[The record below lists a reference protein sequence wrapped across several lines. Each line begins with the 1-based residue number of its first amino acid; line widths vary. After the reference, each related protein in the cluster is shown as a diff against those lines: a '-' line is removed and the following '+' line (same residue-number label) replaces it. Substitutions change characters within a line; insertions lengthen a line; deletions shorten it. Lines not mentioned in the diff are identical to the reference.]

1 MDIKRLFSKNSLV
14 VMLVLV
20 MLGTSFNVEAAS
32 KEVKLN
38 KTSLTLT
45 QGKTYKL
52 KLNNA
57 KTLNKSQKKKAKWSS
72 TNKAVVKVSKIASNK
87 KSATIKAVK
96 KGSATIKLK
105 YNGKTYQCKVT
116 VKAKKSSSG
125 ASSNS
130 NSNSNS
136 SSDEGEVWI
145 PESGSKYHCKS
156 TCSGMKNPTKV
167 TVEEA
172 ESMGYTPCKRC
183 Y

>member
-1 MDIKRLFSKNSLV
+1 MDIKKLVSKNCLI
-14 VMLVLV
+14 VMLVLAIV
-20 MLGTSFNVEAAS
+20 GTSFNVEAAS
-32 KEVKLN
+32 DKVKLN
-38 KTSLTLT
+38 KTSVTLT

-57 KTLNKSQKKKAKWSS
+57 KSLNKSQKKKVKWSS
-72 TNKAVVKVSKIASNK
+72 TNKAIVKVSKIASNK

-96 KGSATIKLK
+96 KGSSTIKLK
-105 YNGKTYQCKVT
+105 YNGKTYKCKVT
-116 VKAKKSSSG
+116 VNAKKSSSNT
-125 ASSNS
+125 SSNT
-130 NSNSNS
+130 NS
-136 SSDEGEVWI
+136 SSGEGEVWI